1 MDSNAS
7 LIEQIMAKTNEQVEA
22 LTQKVQ
28 NLIDTG
34 DLSNPAVMS
43 QFQLFLGQ
51 LSVLSNLPS
60 SIVKVY
66 VDRCQ
71 SIIQRIGYTFPLFLR
86 ERGRVRVSAVLQ
98 QEIKRLLVEAA
109 IAAPNYGLTMPAQGL
124 LNALPALGLDRE
136 TKALTTAMIRFG
148 LKKPRSALNAL
159 KASTMKMRV
168 CCAKPLLNILKRW
181 NAKGAPGWVNSGTQ
195 KARLDGLI
203 LFKNQG
209 ILMTIDISNLNVS
222 PALLPKMLS
231 ETAPQS
237 AAAAPSA
244 RQISDFAQWMNAA
257 RLQQSSEMLQKMPGS
272 PIQAGAVAPPSDTAL
287 LGALQ
292 SQEQEIKKRFR
303 SDTLSAAQDPA
314 AALKVQGEVAM
325 ATLKLELL
333 TKITN
338 GITQGIN
345 KLTSMA

>member
-1 MDSNAS
+1 
-7 LIEQIMAKTNEQVEA
+7 
-22 LTQKVQ
+22 
-28 NLIDTG
+28 
-34 DLSNPAVMS
+34 
-43 QFQLFLGQ
+43 
-51 LSVLSNLPS
+51 
-60 SIVKVY
+60 
-66 VDRCQ
+66 
-71 SIIQRIGYTFPLFLR
+71 
-86 ERGRVRVSAVLQ
+86 
-98 QEIKRLLVEAA
+98 
-109 IAAPNYGLTMPAQGL
+109 
-124 LNALPALGLDRE
+124 
-136 TKALTTAMIRFG
+136 
-148 LKKPRSALNAL
+148 
-159 KASTMKMRV
+159 MKMRV
-168 CCAKPLLNILKRW
+168 CCAKPLLNILRD
-181 NAKGAPGWVNSGTQ
+181 GTQ

-287 LGALQ
+287 LGALRSQISDFAQWMNAARLQQYSEMLQKMPGSPIQAGAVAPPSDTALLGALQ